1 MHRSF
6 ARSLLSR
13 SRIFASVLTANRAL
27 LLILVLSVSAAP
39 DIHAQD
45 YVQVAPVPGAVRT
58 RITVVNALLG
68 ATIGGARAWIRHRPI
83 RRGLALGALGG
94 LTTAGARQ
102 VVATRRDGAGIFGR
116 VLHDVGLGLGSA
128 ASDSM
133 LTIPFHVGPLVA
145 RWAPAT
151 RSWPSVRVNLTNLV
165 YAGVAIAQIDGR
177 VDWRSTLWSGAVTV
191 LPGVNVSPDY
201 PQAAPGTIALTDVS
215 SLCGV
220 SPSGASICRVDL
232 AHESIHVLQLDMM
245 HEWVGKDIEAALVRR
260 LPGVRGISRWVEVG
274 AVGPGTVAFLQA
286 RRPYHTR
293 WIEYEAFWLTE
304 GAGAPP

>member
-1 MHRSF
+1 MHRTF
-6 ARSLLSR
+6 ARPLLTR
-13 SRIFASVLTANRAL
+13 SRIVASALTANRAL
-27 LLILVLSVSAAP
+27 LLILALSVSAAP
-39 DIHAQD
+39 DVHAQD
-45 YVQVAPVPGAVRT
+45 YVQVVPVPGAVRT
-58 RITVVNALLG
+58 RITVVNTLLG
-68 ATIGGARAWIRHRPI
+68 ATIGGARAWIKHRPI
-83 RRGLALGALGG
+83 RRGVALGALGG

-116 VLHDVGLGLGSA
+116 VLHDIGLGLGSA
-128 ASDSM
+128 ATDSL
-133 LTIPFHVGPLVA
+133 LTVPFHVGPLVA
-145 RWAPAT
+145 RWTPAT
-151 RSWPSVRVNLTNLV
+151 RTWPSVRVNLTNLV
-165 YAGVAIAQIDGR
+165 YAGVAIARIDGR

-201 PQAAPGTIALTDVS
+201 PQAEPGTISLTDVS

-245 HEWVGKDIEAALVRR
+245 HEWVGKDIEAALLRR
-260 LPGVRGISRWVEVG
+260 LPGGRGISRWVELG
-274 AVGPGTVAFLQA
+274 GIGPGTLALIEF

-293 WIEYEAFWLTE
+293 WHEYEAFWLTE